1 MMSRLFKAILLGVL
15 IGIIGLAISP
25 LRFMQ
30 SFEENA
36 GLGLLFKLRGAR
48 QAPSD
53 AVVISID
60 KESSEHLNLPDN
72 PEKWPRS
79 LHARLIDKLVKAGA
93 RVVAFDLHFIEP
105 RVAED
110 DRLFAGAIRR
120 AGNVV
125 LCEPLKLKEVPLS
138 EGSESDAMGHTIVKV
153 VKPLELLSQPAAA
166 TAPFTLPRI
175 PFKVNQYWTFETDA
189 GDSPTIPAVALQLF
203 TMQAY
208 GDFISLLEKVNPEK
222 AKKLPRDGAAAVK
235 TTDMKDLMNAIRYV
249 FESDP
254 SIEGRMLQEVKN
266 SETLS
271 GDDEK
276 RRMIKALIRMY
287 GGIHSRY
294 INFYGPP
301 GSVTTIP
308 YYRALQFSERT
319 TGDKKLD
326 LRGKAVFVGLSEVLL
341 AERKDS
347 FYTEFSRANGTF
359 ISGVEIMAT
368 AFSNLLT
375 DTPVKPAGLYSRIL
389 MIILWG
395 ILLGVVC
402 RVFPV
407 GAAAL
412 STVGLS
418 VLYLVF
424 AEYQFKASHIW
435 YPVVTP
441 LFVQTP
447 VAFFGAV
454 VWNYLDTSKELK
466 NVRSA
471 FGHYLPKDVVSQLAK
486 DVAYIKTESKV
497 IDGVC
502 LMTDAQ
508 QYTTLSETMGPHE
521 LRGFMN
527 RYYETM
533 FKPVEQHG
541 GIISDVT
548 GDAMLA
554 LWVTTRSDV
563 DLRKSACSAALGINR
578 AFGQFKQK
586 TSDAVKIKTR
596 IGIHCGKISL
606 GNLGA
611 LGHYQYRPIG
621 DIVNTTSR
629 LEGLNKY
636 MGSSVLVSEEV
647 IHGLDDFLVRE
658 VGKFMLKGKAKPI
671 AAYELLDFTEGAEEK
686 QRNACAIF
694 DRAMSAYRLRSW
706 DEAEENFNRCI
717 EILGADGPS
726 LFYIELCKRYRQR
739 PPEDQWDCTVC
750 MDAK

>member
-1 MMSRLFKAILLGVL
+1 MPRLLKALMLGL
-15 IGIIGLAISP
+15 IIGIAGLALSSM
-25 LRFMQ
+25 MQ

-60 KESSEHLNLPDN
+60 KESSEHLDLPDS

-79 LHARLIDKLVKAGA
+79 LHARLMDRLVKAGA

-105 RVAED
+105 RAAGD

-125 LCEPLKLKEVPLS
+125 LCQPLKLKEVPLS
-138 EGSESDAMGHTIVKV
+138 DGGESDSIGHTIVKV
-153 VKPLELLSQPAAA
+153 VQPIELFSHAAAA

-175 PFKVNQYWTFETDA
+175 PFKVNQYWTFETGA
-189 GDSPTIPAVALQLF
+189 GDSPTMPAVALQIF
-203 TMQAY
+203 TMPAY
-208 GDFISLLEKVNPEK
+208 GDFIALLQKVSPEQ
-222 AKKLPRDGAAAVK
+222 AKKLSHDGAAAIK
-235 TTDMKDLMNAIRYV
+235 TKGMKELMNEIRDV

-254 SIEGRMLQEVKN
+254 SIEERMLREAEN
-266 SETLS
+266 SEALS
-271 GDDEK
+271 GDEEK
-276 RRMIKALIRMY
+276 RRMLKALIRMY
-287 GGIHSRY
+287 GGINSRY

-308 YYRALQFSERT
+308 YYRALQFSDRA
-319 TGDKKLD
+319 GADKKLD
-326 LRGKAVFVGLSEVLL
+326 LRGKAVFVGLSEILL
-341 AERKDS
+341 SERKDS

-375 DTPVKPAGLYSRIL
+375 DTPVKPAGTYPRIL

-395 ILLGVVC
+395 IILGVVC

-407 GAAAL
+407 GVAAPSAVIL
-412 STVGLS
+412 SA
-418 VLYLVF
+418 LYLVL
-424 AEYQFKASHIW
+424 AEYQFKTSHTW
-435 YPVVTP
+435 YPVVIP
-441 LFVQTP
+441 IFVQAP
-447 VAFFGAV
+447 LAFFGALA
-454 VWNYLDTSKELK
+454 WDYFDASKELK

-471 FGHYLPKDVVSQLAK
+471 FGHYLPKDVVNQLAK
-486 DVAYIKTESKV
+486 DVAYIKTESKI

-533 FKPVEQHG
+533 FKPVEQYG
-541 GIISDVT
+541 GIVSDVT

-554 LWVTTRSDV
+554 LWVTTRSNV
-563 DLRKSACSAALGINR
+563 DLKKSACSAALGINR

-586 TSDAVKIKTR
+586 ASDPVKIRTR

-636 MGSSVLVSEEV
+636 LGSSVLVSEEV

-658 VGKFMLKGKAKPI
+658 VGKFRLKGKAKPI
-671 AAYELLDFTEGAEEK
+671 AAYELLGFMEEAGEK
-686 QRNACAIF
+686 QRSACAVF

-717 EILGADGPS
+717 EMLGTDGPS
-726 LFYIELCKRYRQR
+726 LFYVELCKRHRQMT
-739 PPEDQWDCTVC
+739 PEESWDCVVC
-750 MDAK
+750 MDNK

>member
-1 MMSRLFKAILLGVL
+1 MLGLL
-15 IGIIGLAISP
+15 IGVAGLAASP
-25 LRFMQ
+25 FMH
-30 SFEENA
+30 SVEENA

-60 KESSEHLNLPDN
+60 KESSEHLNLPDS

-79 LHARLIDKLVKAGA
+79 LHARLMDKLVKAGA

-105 RVAED
+105 RVVQD

-138 EGSESDAMGHTIVKV
+138 EGNESDAMGHTIVKV
-153 VKPLELLSQPAAA
+153 VQPIALFAHSAAA

-175 PFKVNQYWTFETDA
+175 PFKVNQYWTFETGA
-189 GDSPTIPAVALQLF
+189 GDSPTMPAVALQLF
-203 TMQAY
+203 TMKAY
-208 GDFISLLEKVNPEK
+208 GEFITLLEKASPER
-222 AKKLPRDGAAAVK
+222 AKKLPHDGAAAIK

-254 SIEGRMLQEVKN
+254 SIEGRILQEVEGSKA
-266 SETLS
+266 LS
-271 GDDEK
+271 GDEEK
-276 RRMIKALIRMY
+276 RRMLKALIRMY

-308 YYRALQFSERT
+308 YYRALQFSDRAGGE
-319 TGDKKLD
+319 KKLD
-326 LRGKAVFVGLSEVLL
+326 LRGKAVFVGLSEILL
-341 AERKDS
+341 SERKDS

-375 DTPVKPAGLYSRIL
+375 DTPVKPVGIYSRIL

-407 GAAAL
+407 GVAAPSAVIL
-412 STVGLS
+412 SA
-418 VLYLVF
+418 LYLVL
-424 AEYQFKASHIW
+424 AEYQFRTSHTW
-435 YPVVTP
+435 YPVVIP

-447 VAFFGAV
+447 IAFFGALAWDYV
-454 VWNYLDTSKELK
+454 DASKELK

-471 FGHYLPKDVVSQLAK
+471 FGHYLPKDVVNQLAK

-508 QYTTLSETMGPHE
+508 QYTTLSETMDPHE

-533 FKPVEQHG
+533 FRPVEQYG

-563 DLRKSACSAALGINR
+563 NLRKNACCAALGMNQ
-578 AFGQFKQK
+578 ALGQFKQK
-586 TSDAVKIKTR
+586 ASDAVKIRTR
-596 IGIHCGKISL
+596 IGLHCGKISL

-611 LGHYQYRPIG
+611 LGHYQYRPLG

-636 MGSSVLVSEEV
+636 LGSSVLVSEEV
-647 IHGLDDFLVRE
+647 IHELEGFLVRE
-658 VGKFMLKGKAKPI
+658 VGKFRLKGKAKPI
-671 AAYELLDFTEGAEEK
+671 AAYELLGLMEEADEK
-686 QRNACAIF
+686 QRSACATF
-694 DRAMSAYRLRSW
+694 DRAMSAYQLRSW

-717 EILGADGPS
+717 EILGNDGPS
-726 LFYIELCKRYRQR
+726 LFYLELCKRHRHMT
-739 PPEDQWDCTVC
+739 PEEAWDCTVC
-750 MDAK
+750 MDNK